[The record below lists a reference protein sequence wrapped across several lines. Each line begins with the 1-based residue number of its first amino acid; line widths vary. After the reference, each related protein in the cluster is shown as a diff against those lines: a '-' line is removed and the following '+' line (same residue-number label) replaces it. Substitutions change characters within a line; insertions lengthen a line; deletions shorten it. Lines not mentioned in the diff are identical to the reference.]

1 MNFGPFDLNGIWFVL
16 IGVLFTGYAM
26 LDGFDLGV
34 GALVTAEVVGSDG
47 VDLAAVA
54 RGLVR

>member
-1 MNFGPFDLNGIWFVL
+1 MSIASLDLNAVWFIL

-34 GALVTAEVVGSDG
+34 GHRASLG
-47 VDLAAVA
+47 
-54 RGLVR
+54 RQ